1 MGMIPSCHIYHSLL
15 LDFINFPVVL
25 ALIKLRPNHS
35 TVSDSCTLFIWK
47 FICFIRPSNKSISR
61 RHPLSVI
68 MFMLDWKGMYFIG
81 VRFLCRFFFFFLVV
95 MSFAFDF
102 DGVENEKNQESLSR
116 SQIQGRMRMI
126 EELRKWEDDR

>member
-81 VRFLCRFFFFFLVV
+81 VRFLCRFFFFFFGGNVIRLWFWW
-95 MSFAFDF
+95 S
-102 DGVENEKNQESLSR
+102 
-116 SQIQGRMRMI
+116 
-126 EELRKWEDDR
+126 RKWKKSRKPQQKPNTGQNEDDRGIAKMRRR